1 MGACGWVVCVPDAAV
16 KRSGEGGVVVVVVV
30 VVVAVGAAARE
41 VLMGGDMILCVAYPK
56 GVQGV
61 DLSNVSGCTVTR
73 LAGEAWVNTA

>member
-1 MGACGWVVCVPDAAV
+1 MGGCGWVVCVPDVAV
-16 KRSGEGGVVVVVVV
+16 KRSGEDGVVV

-41 VLMGGDMILCVAYPK
+41 VLMGGDMMLCVAYPK